1 MKSNDRD
8 NNDHERDDQ
17 ERQRLRDQY
26 AEIAAL
32 AGGLA
37 HEIRNPLS
45 TIRMNLELM
54 AEDVN
59 DLGSES
65 PHARRLLTKVGSVQN
80 ECERLEAILNDFL
93 QFASAGELFLK
104 PGNLNEVVEEF
115 IDFFKAQ
122 AKDAGVDISWH
133 PGTDL
138 PHVKLDE
145 KLFRQVLQNLAQN
158 AQQSMADG
166 GVLEIQTSVRD
177 GLVLLELIDSGC
189 GMNQR
194 TLSRMFQAFYSN
206 KAGGS
211 GLGLPTVRKIVEA
224 HRGEIACDSEV
235 GQGTRFTISLPP
247 VTE

>member
-1 MKSNDRD
+1 MT
-8 NNDHERDDQ
+8 RDDIDH

-45 TIRMNLELM
+45 TISMNLELM

-65 PHARRLLTKVGSVQN
+65 PHARRLLTKVTSVRS

-104 PGNLNEVVEEF
+104 PQDLNAVVGDF
-115 IDFFKAQ
+115 IDFFRAE
-122 AKDAGVDISWH
+122 AEEAGIDLSWH

-138 PHVKLDE
+138 PEVNLDE

-158 AQQSMADG
+158 AQQAMSDG
-166 GVLEIQTSVRD
+166 GVLEIQTSLRD
-177 GLVLLELIDSGC
+177 GQVLLELIDNGC
-189 GMNQR
+189 GMDER
-194 TLSRMFQAFYSN
+194 TTGRMFQAFYSN
-206 KAGGS
+206 KAGGN